1 MAMFTLKH
9 RIIGLVVSLIGVIVL
24 LGWWLDLPWLKSGL
38 IGGSS
43 QMTIEAAMCFG
54 FTGVALAILSQNPRA
69 NWQRWSVQALATIA
83 LSIALLRLIYFWHH
97 KAFYLLPA
105 FSHYLSTTELYSPL
119 SFSGAVNFGLIS
131 IALWLLTW
139 NRNLNRLLAQ
149 VLALIVLAITT
160 LALSSYLFNTNL
172 LAAITQ
178 QSSLMSLPSGITFL
192 LLVGGLLMV
201 HPRVGFLRPIINK
214 ALGGVM
220 ARRLL
225 PWAIMLPILMGW
237 LIYLGSEKFKIYD
250 HSFSHALG
258 VSGMIGSLTLLIWV
272 NARSLNQVSHHLQ
285 KTNEQLITFLEA
297 NTDGFIAVDSE
308 WRYTYINAQAERLLQ
323 CSRNQLLGK
332 LVWQVYPDLINSVAE
347 SECKRAIAEQ
357 VPVKFEMAYE
367 PLELE
372 IEVHVFPTGN
382 GLTICLRDISEQKH
396 SQRVLQQLNELLENR
411 VSERTA
417 ALLASN
423 KQLQVSQNRL
433 ALAQK
438 VASIGSWEY
447 ELASDRITWSIETF
461 RIFGCDPLGGEP
473 DYSAL
478 LQLYIPEDAVRLD
491 RAVRRAIATGEGY
504 RLDLQIRSSNGTPRW
519 LESTGEAIC
528 NAAEVVERL
537 IGTIQDITERK
548 QLEAQLRL
556 QAERERLLS
565 SMVQRIHESLDYNT
579 VLWAIVSEVCEL
591 LATDRVL
598 IYQFQSDWSGQI
610 VIEAVQP
617 SYEPLLNRVIH
628 DPCFAISKAAAYQS
642 GRVTGI
648 ADIHKADLT
657 PCYISLLESMQVR
670 ANLVVP
676 ILIRQQSQSPELAGS
691 QNSTN
696 GAPTLW
702 GLLIAH
708 HCQAP
713 RQWQAWEME
722 LIQQFA
728 VQAGIAIQ
736 QSALYQQI
744 HQLNTR
750 NEFLVSERTAQLQ
763 EALNYEAL
771 LKRIADRVR
780 DSLDE
785 RQILQAAV
793 QELTLLSFVDASY
806 AFLFDSNT
814 DNRQETYYEHT
825 DLRYSLRENLLA
837 ISHLPEIQPQLQWQ
851 QTFQFCSMEPHTIIG
866 QLSILCSPVIDDR
879 RHLGYLWLVKPAK
892 HPFSK
897 GEIRLVQQVANQ
909 CAIALRQSRLYQA
922 AQAQVREL
930 ERLNQ
935 LKDDFLSTVSHE
947 LRTPMSSIKMSI
959 QMLEILLFNQQQI
972 NAPDHLWTRL
982 KQYFQ
987 ILRDESQREINLIN
1001 DLLDLSRLD
1010 AGTEPYNPTTMALQP
1025 WIEHIAE
1032 PYIARA
1038 RLQEQ
1043 TLRVEIPA
1051 DLPDLTT
1058 DLSHLGRVVAEL
1070 LHNACKYTPAK
1081 GEITVTAAIA
1091 EPSNFNTSK
1100 PQLRLKVTNTGI
1112 EIPSS
1117 ELEQIF
1123 EKFYRIPNNDP
1134 WKHGGTGLGLALVK
1148 RLIAHLG
1155 GTIWAESGNGATWF
1169 TIELAFS
1176 L

>member
-1 MAMFTLKH
+1 MLTLKH
-9 RIIGLVVSLIGVIVL
+9 RIIGLVVGLVGGVVL
-24 LGWWLDLPWLKSGL
+24 LGWGFDLPWLKSGL
-38 IGGSS
+38 TDGSS
-43 QMTIEAAMCFG
+43 WMSVEAAICFVFAG
-54 FTGVALAILSQNPRA
+54 AALAILPQNTRA
-69 NWQRWSVQALATIA
+69 NWQRWGVQVLATIVF
-83 LSIALLRLIYFWHH
+83 SIATLRIGNAWHH
-97 KAFYLLPA
+97 GMLPLSSTFPQYLPA
-105 FSHYLSTTELYSPL
+105 FKVYQPL
-119 SFSGAVNFGLIS
+119 SLNGAISFVLIS
-131 IALWLLTW
+131 SALWLLSW
-139 NRNLNRLLAQ
+139 NRNLNRILAQ
-149 VLALIVLAITT
+149 GLVLIVLAIAG
-160 LALSSYLFNTNL
+160 LSLSSYLFNTNL
-172 LAAITQ
+172 LASVIWPSALI
-178 QSSLMSLPSGITFL
+178 SLPSGLTFL
-192 LLVGGLLMV
+192 LLVSGLLMV
-201 HPRVGFLRPIINK
+201 HPQVGLMRPITNQ

-225 PWAIMLPILMGW
+225 PWAIMLPILLGW
-237 LIYLGSEKFKIYD
+237 LIYLGTEKFRLYT

-272 NARSLNQVSHHLQ
+272 NARSLNRVSHHLQ
-285 KTNEQLITFLEA
+285 KTNQQLITFLES
-297 NTDGFIAVDSE
+297 NTDGFIAIDSE
-308 WRYTYINAQAERLLQ
+308 WRCTYINAQAERLLQ
-323 CSRNQLLGK
+323 CSRNQVLGK
-332 LVWQVYPDLINSVAE
+332 RVGHVYPDLINSIAE
-347 SECKRAIAEQ
+347 TECKRAIAEQ
-357 VPVKFEMAYE
+357 VPVTFEIAYA
-367 PLELE
+367 PLKLE
-372 IEVHVFPTGN
+372 IEIHVFPTGD
-382 GLTICLRDISEQKH
+382 GLTIYFRDISEQKQ

-411 VSERTA
+411 VNERTA

-423 KQLQVSQNRL
+423 QQLQVSQNRL

-447 ELASDRITWSIETF
+447 ELESDKITWSTETF
-461 RIFGCDPLGGEP
+461 HIFGRDQVDREP
-473 DYSAL
+473 DYPAL
-478 LQLYIPEDAVRLD
+478 LQLYLPEDAARLD
-491 RAVRRAIATGEGY
+491 RAVQRAIASGKGY
-504 RLDLQIRSSNGTPRW
+504 RLDLQIYGSNGTPRW
-519 LESTGEAIC
+519 IEGTGEAIR
-528 NAAEVVERL
+528 NTVGVVERL
-537 IGTIQDITERK
+537 IGTVQDITERK

-556 QAERERLLS
+556 QAERERLLG

-579 VLWAIVSEVCEL
+579 VLWAIVNEVREL

-598 IYQFQSDWSGQI
+598 IYQLQPNGAGQI

-617 SYEPLLNRVIH
+617 NCESLLDRVIH
-628 DPCFAISKAAAYQS
+628 DPCFVTNKAAAYQN
-642 GRVTGI
+642 GRVVGI
-648 ADIHKADLT
+648 ADIYQANLV
-657 PCYISLLESMQVR
+657 PCYISLLETMGVR

-676 ILIRQQSQSPELAGS
+676 ILIRQQTPSPALADGDRAT
-691 QNSTN
+691 NSS
-696 GAPTLW
+696 PTLW

-713 RQWQAWEME
+713 RQWQEWETE

-736 QSALYQQI
+736 QSELYQQI

-750 NEFLVSERTAQLQ
+750 NEVLVSERTAQLQ

-785 RQILQAAV
+785 HQILQAAV

-825 DLRYSLRENLLA
+825 DLRYSLRKNLLA
-837 ISHLPEIQPQLQWQ
+837 ISRLLEIQPQLQCQ
-851 QTFQFCSMEPHTIIG
+851 QTFQFCSIEPHPIIG
-866 QLSILCSPVIDDR
+866 QLSILCSPIVDDR

-892 HPFSK
+892 HAFSK
-897 GEIRLVQQVANQ
+897 MEIRLVQQVANQ

-972 NAPDHLWTRL
+972 TAPDSLWVRL

-1010 AGTEPYNPTTMALQP
+1010 AGTEPYSPTTIALQP
-1025 WIEHIAE
+1025 WLEHIAD
-1032 PYIARA
+1032 PYVERA
-1038 RLQEQ
+1038 RLQQQ
-1043 TLRVEIPA
+1043 TLRVEVPA

-1058 DLSHLGRVVAEL
+1058 DLSHLGRVLAEL
-1070 LHNACKYTPAK
+1070 LNNACKYTPAK
-1081 GEITVTAAIA
+1081 GEIILTAAIA
-1091 EPSNFNTSK
+1091 EPFHSDTEQ
-1100 PQLRLKVTNTGI
+1100 PYLQLKVTNTGV
-1112 EIPSS
+1112 EIPAS
-1117 ELEQIF
+1117 ELGQIF

-1148 RLIAHLG
+1148 RLVEHLG

-1169 TIELAFS
+1169 TVELALS